1 MRIALDKYEV
11 KREVPLNEIL
21 TGHALELLR
30 GLPSD
35 SVHCVVTSP
44 PYYGLRL
51 YGTPPVI
58 WGGSDKCEHQWTA
71 TWAPGGNGDGKSA
84 RRDKKAQRPRGAGA
98 GDLCTKCDAWRG
110 HLGLEPVHDCGCWAM
125 STEPCTVCYVCHVR
139 MIFAEVRRVLR
150 PDGTLWLNLG
160 DSYSTGSTGVHKTA
174 NSHGTHAKRIRAMG
188 EHQQPNRGGKLH
200 GLKPKD
206 LIGMPWRI
214 AFALQADGW
223 YLRRDIIWEKP
234 NPMPESVSDRPT
246 AAHEYLFLMSKSE
259 LYFCDMAAIRVPMSQ
274 TSINR
279 LLQTNVKN
287 QTGGQKEGLI
297 GRHRSSRRAL
307 LNLHD
312 KLVRARD
319 WEEKDDY
326 WNVGDPAAGRNRR
339 DVWSVPI
346 EPFSMEF
353 CTACKRPYDGAEFGQ
368 LANLK
373 EGDVVYKVCV
383 CGRHDSWLSH
393 FATFPQGLVEP
404 CILAGTSER
413 GACAKCGTPWK
424 RVTEKPQPS
433 RASEDIPR
441 SDRDGGLTNQPG
453 FDRIGMTHR
462 QYDDWLKENPAKTVG
477 WVPNCNCPNGSV
489 PNSVVLD
496 PFMGSGT
503 TALVAL
509 RAGRRFVGL
518 ELNPDYV
525 ALALGRIKRE
535 AVQKRMF

>member
-1 MRIALDKYEV
+1 MKTL
-11 KREVPLNEIL
+11 PLNEIL
-21 TGHALELLR
+21 NGHALELLR

-51 YGTPPVI
+51 YGTAAVI
-58 WGGSDKCEHQWTA
+58 WGGWDKCEHAWTA

-110 HLGLEPVHDCGCWAM
+110 HLGLEPVHDCGCWA
-125 STEPCTVCYVCHVR
+125 TGADPCTVCYVCHIRLV
-139 MIFAEVRRVLR
+139 FSEVRRVLR

-160 DSYSTGSTGVHKTA
+160 DSYAHYGTGGHGATGGRDKSTLAGNLPPA
-174 NSHGTHAKRIRAMG
+174 GTSPTTKYLPR
-188 EHQQPNRGGKLH
+188 
-200 GLKPKD
+200 GLKSKD
-206 LIGMPWRI
+206 LVGMPWRI

-246 AAHEYLFLMSKSE
+246 AAHEYLFLMAKSE
-259 LYFCDMAAIRVPMSQ
+259 VYFCDMAAIRVPMTQ
-274 TSINR
+274 TSIDR

-287 QTGGQKEGLI
+287 QSGGQKEGQI
-297 GRHRSSRRAL
+297 GRHRSSRRAM

-312 KLVRARD
+312 KLVRSRD
-319 WEEKDDY
+319 WQEKDDY
-326 WNVGDPAAGRNRR
+326 WNLGDPAAGRNRR

-353 CTACKRPYDGAEFGQ
+353 CTACKRAYDGAEFGQ
-368 LANLK
+368 LVERTGGGK
-373 EGDVVYKVCV
+373 FCV

-404 CILAGTSER
+404 CIMAGTSER
-413 GACAKCGTPWK
+413 GVCGGCGTPWR
-424 RVTEKPQPS
+424 RVTEKPQPA
-433 RASEDIPR
+433 RAVGDIPR
-441 SDRDGGLTNQPG
+441 SERDGGLTNEPG

-477 WVPNCNCPNGSV
+477 WVPNCQCPNGSV
-489 PNSVVLD
+489 PDSVVLD

-525 ALALGRIKRE
+525 GLAEGRIARE
-535 AVQKRMF
+535 KAQKRMF